1 MIKSIWDLFN
11 SKYNDA
17 SRYTEEETKLA
28 EEVLSDVQ
36 TLLELDADKNDYC
49 WHDLRKNPDDVP
61 DEPYEAVLV
70 AIDIGC
76 GEVDYDIFCYGIE
89 NWSARMVIAW
99 KHIEPFEEEDR

>member
-1 MIKSIWDLFN
+1 MTSEEAIEILNNTAWLGTDKGIKVYPAI
-11 SKYNDA
+11 KVAVDA
-17 SRYTEEETKLA
+17 LKKQERYM
-28 EEVLSDVQ
+28 
-36 TLLELDADKNDYC
+36 

-61 DEPYEAVLV
+61 DEPYEPVLV

-99 KHIEPFEEEDR
+99 KHIEPFEEEK